1 MRGCG
6 KRLPIETFRYKLNDH
21 LPRQTRDQT
30 YVGKIALRKRGIV
43 VFCRAFPDIPQDISV
58 GGDGSAYESLKLEPA
73 SPQQPAEGAGGG
85 GGGARAKS
93 PVQRLDLQGQSAAAP
108 AVMGADVTA
117 AVVEK
122 AQAGEMGSRLRKAGA
137 KVSEKKQSFCAIYI

>member
-1 MRGCG
+1 M
-6 KRLPIETFRYKLNDH
+6 
-21 LPRQTRDQT
+21 
-30 YVGKIALRKRGIV
+30 AKRGVI

-93 PVQRLDLQGQSAAAP
+93 PVQRLDLQGQSAVAP

-137 KVSEKKQSFCAIYI
+137 KVSEKKLSFCAIYI

>member
-1 MRGCG
+1 
-6 KRLPIETFRYKLNDH
+6 
-21 LPRQTRDQT
+21 
-30 YVGKIALRKRGIV
+30 VAKRGVI

-93 PVQRLDLQGQSAAAP
+93 QRKASEKSAAAP

-137 KVSEKKQSFCAIYI
+137 KVSEKNGLFAPSINRFSKTGSGQT